1 MIVFRFVIVFSVVLV
16 LNACS
21 GARPVLRVNQS
32 DSALKDSVYK
42 GETRAIVDATELA
55 SYPLSEQYRVYAL
68 NATYSGYGGIPVARD
83 FATQS
88 MIDFCRDMKKE
99 PKVLIEQTAV
109 PPYLLGNYP
118 FIEITFAC
126 IDKAKAMTNVSSG
139 DDRYNNIL
147 QLKSLLD
154 SHAITQDEFD
164 KEKSKILNK

>member
-1 MIVFRFVIVFSVVLV
+1 MVFA
-16 LNACS
+16 LNGCS
-21 GARPVLRVNQS
+21 GARPVMRVDQS
-32 DSALKDSVYK
+32 DSALKNAVYE
-42 GETRAIVDATELA
+42 GETRLIVDATELA

-68 NATYSGYGGIPVARD
+68 NAAYSGYGGIPVARD

-88 MIDFCRDMKKE
+88 MLDFCRDMKKE

-126 IDKAKAMTNVSSG
+126 IDKATAKTNVSSG
-139 DDRYNNIL
+139 DDRYNKIS

-154 SHAITQDEFD
+154 SKAITQDEFD
-164 KEKSKILNK
+164 KEKNKILNK